1 MMETEKEIFDDLF
14 EYLRTYNDP
23 PSVYGE
29 GCAEFWKRA
38 GDDLTKLLRVKW
50 HEHPLAMKLGF
61 ALIVYIE
68 NKSKDKAGD
77 KQ

>member
-1 MMETEKEIFDDLF
+1 MMETEKEIFHDLW
-14 EYLRTYNDP
+14 EYLQTYNDP
-23 PSVYGE
+23 PSIYEE
-29 GCAEFWKRA
+29 GCVEFWKQA
-38 GDDLTKLLRVKW
+38 GDDLTKLLRAKW

-68 NKSKDKAGD
+68 NKSKDKAGE